1 MRRSWVNTMAI
12 LKKTADLF
20 SKIFQMVAPP
30 PQTTV
35 SEWANEFRY
44 IPAEY
49 GAEPGKWDSSRAAY
63 QAEIMDAFTS
73 KGVRKVVAM
82 IAAQLGKSE
91 ILFNVM
97 GRFIHQDPCPIL
109 LVQPSIEDSEDFSKE
124 RLTPTINET
133 PVLKK
138 LVLSAKARDSNNT
151 IRKKMFPGGYLAMVG
166 SNAPSG
172 LAKRSIRVLLFD
184 EVDRFEKSAGAEGD
198 PIDLASKRTSNF
210 WDYMIGIFS
219 TPTDELSRVLT
230 EYSLG
235 TQEEWRHK
243 CPNCGEFHWV
253 TLWDMRYEFQEFE
266 VDGKKS
272 YRVDVV
278 LWRCPDCGK
287 EFTEQQMRNSEQKYV
302 ILNPNIT
309 SVRSFHVN
317 SFASPWLSWTKIVGE
332 YLDTNEDPQQLK
344 SFINTRLAEIY
355 KPTGE
360 IKDERILLQRREK
373 YDADLPEGVLLL
385 TAAVDV
391 QDNRLEYEICGWG
404 DGEECWGIRKG
415 IVLGAPDK
423 LETWN
428 ELDQQLDRPFYFA
441 TGTGLVVARTFIDS
455 GGHYTKNVYQYC
467 HRNERKQRVAIKGHN
482 LAGVPILYKLGKA
495 EGYAIPL
502 MMLGVSEGKQYV
514 MQRLI
519 EVTSPGPMYFHFPED
534 DRRGYDQLYFRGL
547 IAERRKPKNIR
558 GKRVLVWEN
567 IAKDGRNEPLDL
579 RVYNIACLYSINPN
593 WQAYKEAVSGKARAE
608 NPGQKKDKASD
619 KRHGCVKKSTIE
631 V

>member
-1 MRRSWVNTMAI
+1 MRQNWVNTMVMT
-12 LKKTADLF
+12 KKTVDLF
-20 SKIFQMVAPP
+20 WKIIRMISPP
-30 PQTTV
+30 PRTTV
-35 SEWANEFRY
+35 SQWADEFRY
-44 IPAEY
+44 IPSDY
-49 GAEPGKWDSSRAAY
+49 GAEPGKWDSSRAQY
-63 QAEIMDAFTS
+63 QSAIMDAFTA
-73 KGVRKVVAM
+73 KGVHKVVAM

-138 LVLSAKARDSNNT
+138 LVLESKTRDSNNT
-151 IRKKMFPGGYLAMVG
+151 IRKKLFPGGYLAMVG

-210 WDYMIGIFS
+210 WDYIIGIFS
-219 TPTDELSRVLT
+219 TPTDEHSRVMA

-235 TQEEWRHK
+235 SQEEWRHK

-253 TLWDMRYEFQEFE
+253 TLWDMRYEYEEFE
-266 VDGKKS
+266 IDEKKS
-272 YRVDVV
+272 YRVDAVF
-278 LWRCPDCGK
+278 WRCPDCGK
-287 EFTEQQMRNSEQKYV
+287 EFSEQQMRNTEQKYV
-302 ILNPNIT
+302 VLNPNIT

-317 SFASPWLSWTKIVGE
+317 SFASPWLSWRKIIGE
-332 YLDTNEDPQQLK
+332 YLDTNEDPQKIK

-360 IKDERILLQRREK
+360 IKDERELMQRRET
-373 YDADLPEGVLLL
+373 YEAELPDGVLIL
-385 TAAVDV
+385 TAAVDT

-404 DGEECWGIRKG
+404 EGEECWGIKKG
-415 IVLGAPDK
+415 VVLGAPDK
-423 LETWN
+423 AETWK
-428 ELDQQLDRPFYFA
+428 ELDQQLDRLYYFA
-441 TGTGLVVARTFIDS
+441 NGTGLRVARTFIDS

-467 HRNERKQRVAIKGHN
+467 QANERKQRFAIKGHN
-482 LAGVPILYKLGKA
+482 LAGVPILYKMGKA
-495 EGYAIPL
+495 EGYSIPL

-519 EVTSPGPMYFHFPED
+519 DVTAAGPMYFHFPD
-534 DRRGYDQLYFRGL
+534 DTRRGYDQLYFRGL
-547 IAERRKPKNIR
+547 ISEKKQQKRVR
-558 GKRVLVWEN
+558 GKLVWVWEN
-567 IAKDGRNEPLDL
+567 VTKDGRNEPLDL
-579 RVYNIACLYSINPN
+579 RVYGLACLYSINPN
-593 WQAYKEAVSGKARAE
+593 WKAYKSAILGEKRPEKSVESTK
-608 NPGQKKDKASD
+608 NQSKKQY
-619 KRHGCVKKSTIE
+619 GCVKKTQIE